1 MPVAFPGLQNPLGD
15 DRFAAM
21 FTNKDFEVDMES
33 EEYKLL
39 HPVISKHE
47 KERLAENEPI
57 IDQSNPFQ
65 EEIDDNQEDLNL
77 IQKSL
82 KKKKVKKKKVTMH
95 VMSDEELIK
104 NRKLNDKSIGDMLEE
119 HIESNIVQVSGN
131 ALGSRELTFKI
142 KKKEKLK
149 DATMEAHKRER
160 KELRRS
166 TGQLSLAKGKKPGFR
181 KRKI

>member
-1 MPVAFPGLQNPLGD
+1 MPSIFPGLQNPLGD

-57 IDQSNPFQ
+57 IDQSNLFK

-77 IQKSL
+77 IHKSF
-82 KKKKVKKKKVTMH
+82 KRKKVKKKVTMH
-95 VMSDEELIK
+95 AISDGELKK
-104 NRKLNDKSIGDMLEE
+104 NIKLNDKSIGDMLEE
-119 HIESNIVQVSGN
+119 HIENNIVQVSGN
-131 ALGSRELTFKI
+131 VLGSRELTFKI
-142 KKKEKLK
+142 KKKEKQK

-166 TGQLSLAKGKKPGFR
+166 TGQLSLAKGKKPVFR
-181 KRKI
+181 KTKI